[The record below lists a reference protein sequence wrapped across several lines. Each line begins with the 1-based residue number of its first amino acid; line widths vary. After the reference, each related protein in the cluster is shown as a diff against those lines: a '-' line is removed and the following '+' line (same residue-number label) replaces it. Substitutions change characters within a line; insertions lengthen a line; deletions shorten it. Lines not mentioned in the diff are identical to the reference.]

1 MAGSRFEVDVV
12 PRSVPPLERAYRLQ
26 ESAADVGLDWPE
38 AEDVWSRINEELA
51 AAKAASEDIS
61 ILGAR
66 LAARAERD
74 GAVTPAEEQGLD
86 SAHALLREELGDLLF
101 AVVDVCRTLHIDPR
115 AALEI
120 ANDKFA
126 ACFAYVRE
134 RTSAEGVFLGLES
147 PERLKRLWR
156 EARQRERQPEPLTLW
171 QGDRERGAERGAA
184 PESDE
189 RRA

>member
-1 MAGSRFEVDVV
+1 MAGPRFEVDVV
-12 PRSVPPLERAYRLQ
+12 PRSVPPLERAFLLQ
-26 ESAADVGLDWPE
+26 ETAADVGLDWPE

-51 AAKAASEDIS
+51 EAKAASEDIT

-74 GAVTPAEEQGLD
+74 GSVSSAEERGLD

-101 AVVDVCRTLHIDPR
+101 AVVDVCRTLQIDPR

-126 ACFAYVRE
+126 ACFAYVRD

-156 EARQRERQPEPLTLW
+156 EARLRERLPEPLALW
-171 QGDRERGAERGAA
+171 KDGAERAADRGAEAN
-184 PESDE
+184 E